1 MSIGEEKKTRV
12 NMKAKRYWG
21 KAVSFPNKVEKER
34 AIRLS
39 PPPSI
44 LDPQMQA
51 LWSLEQDK

>member
-1 MSIGEEKKTRV
+1 MSIGEEKKNRV

-51 LWSLEQDK
+51 L